1 MESALAL
8 ILDKIPDWVIWFIPF
23 AWLTPKVFGLRVV
36 RRTHGGV
43 KFTNTIIWRDLAK
56 LSSWSVFPPFLPHQ
70 EASVV
75 EIKPGICIF
84 NKLLSDIELYPTA
97 RQTTNLQYQALVTK
111 DNRSIAVSTIIAY
124 EVSDIVKAY
133 GETWDV
139 EDLIKDI
146 SLAKVR
152 QLLTSM
158 EYKDIIVDQTQID
171 TDLTTEI
178 SLELVNYGI
187 KVHKAY
193 FTDLAPSGN
202 TFFMNSENSNLVPMP
217 DGN

>member
-1 MESALAL
+1 M
-8 ILDKIPDWVIWFIPF
+8 
-23 AWLTPKVFGLRVV
+23 
-36 RRTHGGV
+36 
-43 KFTNTIIWRDLAK
+43 WRDLGK

-75 EIKPGICIF
+75 EIEPGICIF

-97 RQTTNLQYQALVTK
+97 RQTANLQYQALVTK
-111 DNRSIAVSTIIAY
+111 DNRTIAVSAIITY
-124 EVSDIVKAY
+124 EVSDIVQAY

-139 EDLIKDI
+139 EELIEDV

-158 EYKDIIVDQTQID
+158 EYEDIVVDQAQID
-171 TDLTTEI
+171 IDLTAEI
-178 SLELVNYGI
+178 SLELDNYGI
-187 KVHKAY
+187 EVHKAY
-193 FTDLAPSGN
+193 FTDLVPSGN

-217 DGN
+217 KRD